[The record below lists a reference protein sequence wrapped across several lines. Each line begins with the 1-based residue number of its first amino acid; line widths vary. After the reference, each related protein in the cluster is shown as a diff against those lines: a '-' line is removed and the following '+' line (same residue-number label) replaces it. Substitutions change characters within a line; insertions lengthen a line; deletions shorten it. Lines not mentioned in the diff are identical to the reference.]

1 MSLNARTRPTHS
13 RCGGSDDTPTDLQNG
28 KDLFG
33 ANNTNRDTHTQ
44 TKNERTN
51 ANPNT
56 QNRKESKRH
65 GKKKKTAQKQKTT
78 KTRTTRIARTT
89 TEGNGC
95 WRLAVDE
102 VTQLKPRR
110 GLFVGGWVRFRVL
123 SVGVGF
129 RQLTKVEADRSGTHR
144 MHHTLAVW
152 QHVSFRSLQQ
162 LSVMS
167 AFKVKNQLQ
176 HQLSQN
182 YPIARATKH
191 CIDSTRHD
199 NKQTVVFQLTG
210 TCPDLTTKH

>member
-1 MSLNARTRPTHS
+1 MPEPARPTLVAAVATTHRPIS
-13 RCGGSDDTPTDLQNG
+13 RMAKICLAPTTPTE
-28 KDLFG
+28 
-33 ANNTNRDTHTQ
+33 THTHRQ
-44 TKNERTN
+44 RTNERTRTQTRKTEKK
-51 ANPNT
+51 ANGT
-56 QNRKESKRH
+56 E
-65 GKKKKTAQKQKTT
+65 KKKTAQKQKTT